1 MMQVMS
7 DEEVATRNA
16 ELKLELRVG
25 TIFISQYLFPERKYC
40 RMVVGIE
47 TDDLYYYYCR
57 YVELNPNRMDCYLE
71 TQYLDVLLESDYHK
85 FEDLGCITIISQPE
99 KAND

>member
-7 DEEVATRNA
+7 AEEIATRNA

-40 RMVVGIE
+40 RMITQVQNISGTYSI
-47 TDDLYYYYCR
+47 
-57 YVELNPNRMDCYLE
+57 VELSTENIG
-71 TQYLDVLLESDYHK
+71 QYLQYGTAT
-85 FEDLGCITIISQPE
+85 FEGLGCITIISQPE